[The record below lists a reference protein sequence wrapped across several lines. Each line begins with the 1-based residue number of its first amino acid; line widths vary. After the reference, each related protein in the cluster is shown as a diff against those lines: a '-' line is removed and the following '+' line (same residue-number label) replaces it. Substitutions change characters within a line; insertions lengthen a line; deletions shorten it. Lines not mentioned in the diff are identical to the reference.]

1 MAIIMECRMHQV
13 FFGEY
18 LSMKNPKGKQRELR
32 CCAKCLDR
40 IWNKL
45 AIKELSV

>member
-1 MAIIMECRMHQV
+1 MECRMHPV